1 MTSATQTKENLFK
14 TLINN
19 MDNSSFSKHNDFLNY
34 HKQQKVLN
42 DQIIFRKKMDKNF
55 CQLMLNDI
63 DKDLEELNFQKKFAE
78 KRNDTILSDIQK
90 QNFKS
95 FDISNK
101 TNDSKNKLNEG
112 KKKFQE
118 YLNQQYAI
126 IKNDFILQFY
136 NKQNDLI
143 VQHAIM
149 KNKLRENE
157 KQLKLEDEYLNNIN
171 ALNEELLKKIRE
183 LKNQNDMINQ
193 ERDKKNI
200 EILLLQ
206 KRYNEDMIKALNEPI
221 KPLEKEPVLRA
232 TRKIPFQ
239 DSNMLKTT
247 KNFTKFKEYYL
258 VLNMNH
264 KHGILDDIRQKKID
278 IINKKL
284 KEETDKEIKNFS
296 KTARY
301 SHSNIKAMINNF
313 LSNSLK
319 IDDFNKSSKDDYNIN
334 SDIGDENISNK
345 KNSKFKNNSYKTEKK
360 RSKSISTI
368 SNRSSLNQKK
378 NNDEKSDIKIIEKKS
393 DIIISNEVSNNASN
407 ININQMN
414 DNKSYTSNKASAGL
428 LSSNKINAFNNFKLN
443 DNNKNN
449 ENKEIKLN
457 DKIVLNSN
465 KKITKI
471 VKENDVKQNNK
482 LKESQKSK
490 KFINDDNKKEKE
502 EEEQNKKN
510 IKEQNKVN
518 NEEDKKENEKED
530 IKENFEED
538 KKENNKKEDQKEED
552 KLSPLQ
558 QIILEKPPLNDERVL
573 PEYKLKILEK
583 IINNIEIYAKK
594 QKPGKLIYAKKHSN
608 TKNNKQLIKN
618 KFYELLNSLEY
629 DTKENSD
636 KLFNKLDIDM
646 AMQFLFELL
655 NTNHNNNLD
664 FNNLETNKNYNETD
678 FENDLDNYYL
688 DIYLKILEH
697 FKKMIKEKR
706 ISLQIAV
713 NYLSKALLN
722 LDEYDILL
730 QEKLNLVLEKKL
742 SKKSTTTNN
751 NLFNTNTFSG
761 GFNLQST
768 GSMGFQQFNTQNNF
782 SNK

>member
-1 MTSATQTKENLFK
+1 MTSATQTKENFFK

-19 MDNSSFSKHNDFLNY
+19 MDNSTFSKHNDFLNY

-42 DQIIFRKKMDKNF
+42 EQINFRKKVEKNF

-63 DKDLEELNFQKKFAE
+63 NKDLEELNFQKKFAE

-95 FDISNK
+95 YDISTK
-101 TNDSKNKLNEG
+101 TNDSKNKLKEG
-112 KKKFQE
+112 KNKFQD

-149 KNKLRENE
+149 KNQLRENE

-171 ALNEELLKKIRE
+171 ALNEELLNKIKE
-183 LKNQNDMINQ
+183 LKNQNDIINQ
-193 ERDKKNI
+193 ERDKKNM

-232 TRKIPFQ
+232 KKKIIPNDTMF
-239 DSNMLKTT
+239 KTT
-247 KNFTKFKEYYL
+247 KNFNKFKEYYL

-264 KHGILDDIRQKKID
+264 KRGILDDIRQKKID
-278 IINKKL
+278 LINKKI
-284 KEETDKEIKNFS
+284 KEETDKEIKNFA

-301 SHSNIKAMINNF
+301 SPVNIKAMINNF

-319 IDDFNKSSKDDYNIN
+319 IDDFNRSSKDDYNIN
-334 SDIGDENISNK
+334 SNIGDENISNK
-345 KNSKFKNNSYKTEKK
+345 KNSKFKSNFNRTEKK

-368 SNRSSLNQKK
+368 SNHSSLNQKK
-378 NNDEKSDIKIIEKKS
+378 INDEKSDIKMIEKKS
-393 DIIISNEVSNNASN
+393 NIISNEVSLNNNASN
-407 ININQMN
+407 INNNHN
-414 DNKSYTSNKASAGL
+414 DKSYISNKATIGL
-428 LSSNKINAFNNFKLN
+428 TSNVNIKLN
-443 DNNKNN
+443 ENNKNN

-457 DKIVLNSN
+457 PNMPILSN
-465 KKITKI
+465 KKLHK
-471 VKENDVKQNNK
+471 VENEKDAKKNNI
-482 LKESQKSK
+482 LKDSQKSNNEN
-490 KFINDDNKKEKE
+490 ININLFKLE
-502 EEEQNKKN
+502 EEYNKDEEEIKENNNEQNIEK
-510 IKEQNKVN
+510 
-518 NEEDKKENEKED
+518 NEEDKKENDEEED
-530 IKENFEED
+530 IKENNEEN
-538 KKENNKKEDQKEED
+538 KENEET
-552 KLSPLQ
+552 PLK
-558 QIILEKPPLNDERVL
+558 QIIREKPPLNDERVL

-594 QKPGKLIYAKKHSN
+594 QKPGKQIYAKKHSN
-608 TKNNKQLIKN
+608 TKNNKDLIKN
-618 KFYELLNSLEY
+618 KFYDLLNSLEF
-629 DTKENSD
+629 DSKENSD
-636 KLFNKLDIDM
+636 KLFNNLDIDM

-655 NTNHNNNLD
+655 NTNHANNLD
-664 FNNLETNKNYNETD
+664 FNNLQTNPNYNEND
-678 FENDLDNYYL
+678 FENELDNYYL

-713 NYLSKALLN
+713 NFLSKALLN
-722 LDEYDILL
+722 IDNYDTLM
-730 QEKLNLVLEKKL
+730 QEKLNLILEKKL
-742 SKKSTTTNN
+742 SKKSSTTTN
-751 NLFNTNTFSG
+751 NLFNTNTLSG

-782 SNK
+782 SSK

>member
-19 MDNSSFSKHNDFLNY
+19 MDNSTFSKHNDFLNY

-42 DQIIFRKKMDKNF
+42 EQIIFRKKMEKNF

-63 DKDLEELNFQKKFAE
+63 NKDLEELNFQKKFAE

-112 KKKFQE
+112 KNKFQD

-149 KNKLRENE
+149 KNQLRENE

-171 ALNEELLKKIRE
+171 ALNEELLKKIKE
-183 LKNQNDMINQ
+183 LKNQNDIINQ
-193 ERDKKNI
+193 ERDKKNT

-232 TRKIPFQ
+232 KKKIIPNDTMF
-239 DSNMLKTT
+239 KTT
-247 KNFTKFKEYYL
+247 KNFNKFKEYYL
-258 VLNMNH
+258 ELNMNH
-264 KHGILDDIRQKKID
+264 KRGILDDIRQKKID
-278 IINKKL
+278 LINKKI
-284 KEETDKEIKNFS
+284 KEETDKEIKNFA

-301 SHSNIKAMINNF
+301 SPVNIKAMINNF

-319 IDDFNKSSKDDYNIN
+319 IDDFNRSSKDDYNIN
-334 SDIGDENISNK
+334 SNIGDENISNK
-345 KNSKFKNNSYKTEKK
+345 KNSKFKSNFNRTEKK

-368 SNRSSLNQKK
+368 SNHSSLNQKK
-378 NNDEKSDIKIIEKKS
+378 INDDKSDIKMIDKKS
-393 DIIISNEVSNNASN
+393 NIISNEVSSN
-407 ININQMN
+407 INNNHIN
-414 DNKSYTSNKASAGL
+414 DKSYISNKATIGL
-428 LSSNKINAFNNFKLN
+428 VSNVNIKLN
-443 DNNKNN
+443 ENNKNNENN

-457 DKIVLNSN
+457 SNMPIYSN
-465 KKITKI
+465 KKLEIIENEKDAKKNNRLKDSHKSNNIIKDENTNVFKLEEEFNNNDEEK
-471 VKENDVKQNNK
+471 KENDN
-482 LKESQKSK
+482 
-490 KFINDDNKKEKE
+490 
-502 EEEQNKKN
+502 EQNIEK
-510 IKEQNKVN
+510 
-518 NEEDKKENEKED
+518 NEEDKKENDEEED
-530 IKENFEED
+530 IKENNEEN
-538 KKENNKKEDQKEED
+538 KKENEETSL
-552 KLSPLQ
+552 K
-558 QIILEKPPLNDERVL
+558 QIIREKPPLNDERVL

-594 QKPGKLIYAKKHSN
+594 QKPGKQIYAKKHSN
-608 TKNNKQLIKN
+608 TKNNKDLIKN
-618 KFYELLNSLEY
+618 KFYDLLNSLEY
-629 DTKENSD
+629 DSKENSD
-636 KLFNKLDIDM
+636 KLFNNLDIDM

-655 NTNHNNNLD
+655 NTNHANNLD
-664 FNNLETNKNYNETD
+664 FNNLQTNQNYNEND
-678 FENDLDNYYL
+678 FENELDNYYL

-713 NYLSKALLN
+713 NFLSKALLN
-722 LDEYDILL
+722 IDNYDNLM
-730 QEKLNLVLEKKL
+730 QGKLNLILEKKL
-742 SKKSTTTNN
+742 SKKSSTTNN
-751 NLFNTNTFSG
+751 NLFNTNTLSG

-768 GSMGFQQFNTQNNF
+768 GSMGFQQFNTQRNF

>member
-19 MDNSSFSKHNDFLNY
+19 MDNSTFSKHNDFLNY

-42 DQIIFRKKMDKNF
+42 EQINFRKKVEKNF

-63 DKDLEELNFQKKFAE
+63 NKDLEELNFQKKFAE

-95 FDISNK
+95 YDISTK
-101 TNDSKNKLNEG
+101 TNDSKNKLKEG
-112 KKKFQE
+112 KNKFQD

-149 KNKLRENE
+149 KNQLRENE

-171 ALNEELLKKIRE
+171 ALNEELLNKIKE
-183 LKNQNDMINQ
+183 LKNQNDIINQ
-193 ERDKKNI
+193 ERDKKNM

-232 TRKIPFQ
+232 KKKIIPNDTMF
-239 DSNMLKTT
+239 KTT
-247 KNFTKFKEYYL
+247 KNFNKFKEYYL

-264 KHGILDDIRQKKID
+264 KRGILDDIRQKKID
-278 IINKKL
+278 LINKKI
-284 KEETDKEIKNFS
+284 KEETDKEIKNFA

-301 SHSNIKAMINNF
+301 SPVNIKAMINNF

-319 IDDFNKSSKDDYNIN
+319 IDDFNRSSKDDYNIN
-334 SDIGDENISNK
+334 SNIGDENISNK
-345 KNSKFKNNSYKTEKK
+345 NNTKFKSNFNRTEKK

-368 SNRSSLNQKK
+368 SNHSSLNQKK
-378 NNDEKSDIKIIEKKS
+378 INDEKSDIKMIEKKS
-393 DIIISNEVSNNASN
+393 NIISNEVSLNNNASN
-407 ININQMN
+407 INNNHN
-414 DNKSYTSNKASAGL
+414 DKSYISNKATIGL
-428 LSSNKINAFNNFKLN
+428 TSNVNIKLN
-443 DNNKNN
+443 ENNKNN

-457 DKIVLNSN
+457 PDMPIYSN
-465 KKITKI
+465 KKLHKI
-471 VKENDVKQNNK
+471 ENEKNAKKNNI
-482 LKESQKSK
+482 LKDSQKSNNEN
-490 KFINDDNKKEKE
+490 INLFKLE
-502 EEEQNKKN
+502 EEYNKDEEEIKENNNEQNIEK
-510 IKEQNKVN
+510 
-518 NEEDKKENEKED
+518 NEEDKKENDEEED
-530 IKENFEED
+530 IKENNEEN
-538 KKENNKKEDQKEED
+538 KENEET
-552 KLSPLQ
+552 PLK
-558 QIILEKPPLNDERVL
+558 QIIREKPPLNDERVL

-608 TKNNKQLIKN
+608 TKNNKDLIKN
-618 KFYELLNSLEY
+618 KFYDLLNSLEF
-629 DTKENSD
+629 DSKENSD
-636 KLFNKLDIDM
+636 KLFNNLDIDM

-655 NTNHNNNLD
+655 NTNHANNLD
-664 FNNLETNKNYNETD
+664 FNNLQTNNNYNEND
-678 FENDLDNYYL
+678 FENELDNYYL

-713 NYLSKALLN
+713 NFLSKALLN
-722 LDEYDILL
+722 IDNYDNLM
-730 QEKLNLVLEKKL
+730 QGKLNLILEKKL
-742 SKKSTTTNN
+742 SKKSSTTNN
-751 NLFNTNTFSG
+751 NLFNTNTLSG

-782 SNK
+782 SSK

>member
-19 MDNSSFSKHNDFLNY
+19 MDNSTFSKHNDFLNY

-42 DQIIFRKKMDKNF
+42 EQINFRKKVEKNF

-63 DKDLEELNFQKKFAE
+63 NKDLEELNFQKKFAE

-95 FDISNK
+95 YDISTK
-101 TNDSKNKLNEG
+101 TNDSKNKLKEG
-112 KKKFQE
+112 KNKFQD

-149 KNKLRENE
+149 KNQLRENE

-171 ALNEELLKKIRE
+171 ALNEELLNKIKE
-183 LKNQNDMINQ
+183 LKNQNDIINQ
-193 ERDKKNI
+193 ERDKKNM

-232 TRKIPFQ
+232 KKKIIPNDTMF
-239 DSNMLKTT
+239 KTT
-247 KNFTKFKEYYL
+247 KNFNKFKEYYL

-264 KHGILDDIRQKKID
+264 KRGILDDIRQKKID
-278 IINKKL
+278 LINKKI
-284 KEETDKEIKNFS
+284 KEETDKEIKNFA

-301 SHSNIKAMINNF
+301 SPVNIKAMINNF

-319 IDDFNKSSKDDYNIN
+319 IDDFNRSSKDDYNIN
-334 SDIGDENISNK
+334 SNIGDENISNK
-345 KNSKFKNNSYKTEKK
+345 NNTKFKSNFNRTEKK

-368 SNRSSLNQKK
+368 SNHSSLNQKK
-378 NNDEKSDIKIIEKKS
+378 INDEKSDIKMIEKKS
-393 DIIISNEVSNNASN
+393 NIISNEVSLNNNASN
-407 ININQMN
+407 INNNHN
-414 DNKSYTSNKASAGL
+414 DKSYISNKATIGL
-428 LSSNKINAFNNFKLN
+428 TSNVNIKLN
-443 DNNKNN
+443 ENNKNN

-457 DKIVLNSN
+457 PNMPIYSN
-465 KKITKI
+465 KKLDKI
-471 VKENDVKQNNK
+471 ENEKDAKKNNI
-482 LKESQKSK
+482 LKDSQKSNNV
-490 KFINDDNKKEKE
+490 INNENNNLFKLE
-502 EEEQNKKN
+502 EEYNKDEEEIKENNNEQNIEK
-510 IKEQNKVN
+510 
-518 NEEDKKENEKED
+518 NEEDKKENDEEED
-530 IKENFEED
+530 IKENNEEN
-538 KKENNKKEDQKEED
+538 KENEET
-552 KLSPLQ
+552 PLK
-558 QIILEKPPLNDERVL
+558 QIISKKPPLNDERVL

-594 QKPGKLIYAKKHSN
+594 QKPGKQIYAKKHSN
-608 TKNNKQLIKN
+608 TKNNKDLIKN
-618 KFYELLNSLEY
+618 KFYDLLNSLEF
-629 DTKENSD
+629 DSKENSD
-636 KLFNKLDIDM
+636 KLFNNLDIDM

-655 NTNHNNNLD
+655 NTNHANNLD
-664 FNNLETNKNYNETD
+664 FNNLQTNNNYNEND
-678 FENDLDNYYL
+678 FENELDNYYL

-713 NYLSKALLN
+713 NFLSKALLN
-722 LDEYDILL
+722 IDNYDNLM
-730 QEKLNLVLEKKL
+730 QGKLNLILEKKL
-742 SKKSTTTNN
+742 SKKSSTTNN
-751 NLFNTNTFSG
+751 NLFNTNTLSG
-761 GFNLQST
+761 GFNIQST

-782 SNK
+782 SSK

>member
-19 MDNSSFSKHNDFLNY
+19 MDNSTFSKHNDFLNY

-42 DQIIFRKKMDKNF
+42 EQINFRKKVEKNF

-63 DKDLEELNFQKKFAE
+63 NKDLEELNFQKKFAE

-95 FDISNK
+95 YDISTK
-101 TNDSKNKLNEG
+101 TNDSKNKLKEG
-112 KKKFQE
+112 KNKFQD

-149 KNKLRENE
+149 KNQLRENE

-171 ALNEELLKKIRE
+171 ALNEELLNKIKE
-183 LKNQNDMINQ
+183 LKNQNDIINQ
-193 ERDKKNI
+193 ERDKKNM

-232 TRKIPFQ
+232 KKKIIPNDTMF
-239 DSNMLKTT
+239 KTT
-247 KNFTKFKEYYL
+247 KNFNKFKEYYL
-258 VLNMNH
+258 ELNMNH
-264 KHGILDDIRQKKID
+264 KRGILDDIRQKKID
-278 IINKKL
+278 IINKKIR
-284 KEETDKEIKNFS
+284 EETDKEIKNFS

-301 SHSNIKAMINNF
+301 SNGNIKAMINNF

-319 IDDFNKSSKDDYNIN
+319 IDDFNRSSKDDYNIN
-334 SDIGDENISNK
+334 SNIGDENISNK
-345 KNSKFKNNSYKTEKK
+345 KNSKFKSNFNRTEKK

-368 SNRSSLNQKK
+368 SNHSSLNQKK
-378 NNDEKSDIKIIEKKS
+378 INDEKSDIKMIEKKS
-393 DIIISNEVSNNASN
+393 NIISNEVSSN
-407 ININQMN
+407 INNNHIN
-414 DNKSYTSNKASAGL
+414 DKSYISNEATIGL
-428 LSSNKINAFNNFKLN
+428 VSNVNIKLN
-443 DNNKNN
+443 ENNKNNENN

-457 DKIVLNSN
+457 SNMPIYSN
-465 KKITKI
+465 KKLEIIENEKDAKKNNRLKDSHKSNNTIKDENTN
-471 VKENDVKQNNK
+471 VFKLEEEFNNNDEEKKEND
-482 LKESQKSK
+482 
-490 KFINDDNKKEKE
+490 
-502 EEEQNKKN
+502 
-510 IKEQNKVN
+510 
-518 NEEDKKENEKED
+518 NEENIEKNEEYKKENDEEED
-530 IKENFEED
+530 IKENNEEN
-538 KKENNKKEDQKEED
+538 KENEET
-552 KLSPLQ
+552 PLK
-558 QIILEKPPLNDERVL
+558 QIIREKPPLNDERVL

-594 QKPGKLIYAKKHSN
+594 QKPGKQIYAKKHSN
-608 TKNNKQLIKN
+608 TKNNKDLIKN
-618 KFYELLNSLEY
+618 KFYDLLNSLEF
-629 DTKENSD
+629 DSKENSD
-636 KLFNKLDIDM
+636 KLFNNLDIDM

-655 NTNHNNNLD
+655 NTNHANNLD
-664 FNNLETNKNYNETD
+664 FNNLQTNNNYNEND
-678 FENDLDNYYL
+678 FENELDNYYL

-713 NYLSKALLN
+713 NFLSKALLN
-722 LDEYDILL
+722 IDNYDTLM
-730 QEKLNLVLEKKL
+730 QEKLNLILEKKL
-742 SKKSTTTNN
+742 SKKSSTTNN
-751 NLFNTNTFSG
+751 NLFNTNTLSG

-768 GSMGFQQFNTQNNF
+768 GSMGFQQFNTQRNF

>member
-19 MDNSSFSKHNDFLNY
+19 MDNSTFSKHNDFLNY

-42 DQIIFRKKMDKNF
+42 EQINFRKKVEKNF

-63 DKDLEELNFQKKFAE
+63 NKDLEELNFQKKFAE

-95 FDISNK
+95 YDISTK
-101 TNDSKNKLNEG
+101 TNDSKNKLKEG
-112 KKKFQE
+112 KNKFQD

-149 KNKLRENE
+149 KNQLRENE

-171 ALNEELLKKIRE
+171 ALNEELLNKIKE
-183 LKNQNDMINQ
+183 LKNQNDIINQ
-193 ERDKKNI
+193 ERDKKNM

-232 TRKIPFQ
+232 KKKIIPNDTMF
-239 DSNMLKTT
+239 KTT
-247 KNFTKFKEYYL
+247 KNFNKFKEYYL

-264 KHGILDDIRQKKID
+264 KRGILDDIRQKKID
-278 IINKKL
+278 LINKKI
-284 KEETDKEIKNFS
+284 KEETDKEIKNFA

-301 SHSNIKAMINNF
+301 SPVNIKAMINNF

-319 IDDFNKSSKDDYNIN
+319 IDDFNRSSKDDYNIN
-334 SDIGDENISNK
+334 SNIGDENISNK
-345 KNSKFKNNSYKTEKK
+345 NNTKFKSNFNRTEKK

-368 SNRSSLNQKK
+368 SNHSSLNQKK
-378 NNDEKSDIKIIEKKS
+378 INDEKSDIKMIEKKS
-393 DIIISNEVSNNASN
+393 NIISNEVSLNNNASN
-407 ININQMN
+407 INNNHN
-414 DNKSYTSNKASAGL
+414 DKSYISNKATIGL
-428 LSSNKINAFNNFKLN
+428 TSNVNIKLN
-443 DNNKNN
+443 ENNKNN

-457 DKIVLNSN
+457 PDMPIYSN
-465 KKITKI
+465 KKLHKI
-471 VKENDVKQNNK
+471 ENEKNAKKNNI
-482 LKESQKSK
+482 LKDSQKSNNVI
-490 KFINDDNKKEKE
+490 INEFKLE
-502 EEEQNKKN
+502 EEFNKDEEEIKENNNEQNIEK
-510 IKEQNKVN
+510 
-518 NEEDKKENEKED
+518 NEEDKKENDEEED
-530 IKENFEED
+530 IKENNEEN
-538 KKENNKKEDQKEED
+538 KENEET
-552 KLSPLQ
+552 PLK
-558 QIILEKPPLNDERVL
+558 QIIREKPPLNDERVL

-608 TKNNKQLIKN
+608 TKNNKDLIKN
-618 KFYELLNSLEY
+618 KFYDLLNSLEF
-629 DTKENSD
+629 DSKENSD
-636 KLFNKLDIDM
+636 KLFNNLDIDM

-655 NTNHNNNLD
+655 NTNHANNLD
-664 FNNLETNKNYNETD
+664 FNNLQTNNNYNEND
-678 FENDLDNYYL
+678 FENELDNYYL

-722 LDEYDILL
+722 IDNYDNLM
-730 QEKLNLVLEKKL
+730 QGKLNLILEKKL
-742 SKKSTTTNN
+742 SKKSSTTNN
-751 NLFNTNTFSG
+751 NLFNTNTLSG
-761 GFNLQST
+761 GFNIQST

-782 SNK
+782 SSK